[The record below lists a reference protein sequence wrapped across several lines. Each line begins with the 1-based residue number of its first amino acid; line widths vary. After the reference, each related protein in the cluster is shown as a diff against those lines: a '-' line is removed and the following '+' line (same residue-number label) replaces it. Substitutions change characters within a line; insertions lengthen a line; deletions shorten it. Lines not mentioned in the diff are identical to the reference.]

1 MDIGIKV
8 VIVYTFIRF
17 TLDEGNQSTRD
28 HYAITNTSIEN
39 ILTYLPW
46 IMSPSLARIG

>member
-1 MDIGIKV
+1 MDIGIKA

-17 TLDEGNQSTRD
+17 TLDEGNHYTWD
-28 HYAITNTSIEN
+28 HYATTNTSIEN

-46 IMSPSLARIG
+46 LMSPS